1 MSDEGESAV
10 TVGATTA
17 NTDETEEVDF
27 DMNFDEEEEENIYQ
41 KISEKNISD

>member
-1 MSDEGESAV
+1 MSDKGESAI

-27 DMNFDEEEEENIYQ
+27 DMNFDDEEEEEYIYR
-41 KISEKNISD
+41 KISEKNI